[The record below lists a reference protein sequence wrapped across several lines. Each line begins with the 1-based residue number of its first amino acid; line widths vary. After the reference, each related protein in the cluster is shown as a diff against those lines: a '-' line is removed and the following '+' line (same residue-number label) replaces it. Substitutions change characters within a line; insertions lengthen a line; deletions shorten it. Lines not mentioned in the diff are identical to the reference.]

1 MNELEVMRYSLIQN
15 GFNKKFVEGLN
26 PFALATLYDLWDV
39 EDDGER
45 EINVEAFLDEYGFS
59 RKEALQ

>member
-1 MNELEVMRYSLIQN
+1 MNELMVMRYSLIQN
-15 GFNKKFVEGLN
+15 GFNKKFVEGLS